1 MHVDGAT
8 IPPEIEAG
16 RPTLTHSPSLH
27 DDASRTQ
34 LSGLPTSP
42 EGLPLFIL
50 SLDQRDELSLLA
62 SRLGWKPVAARRPD
76 RAESRYL
83 SSLARIALLDL
94 RCTPADVAMAMVQGI
109 ADAVEASGGAVMALL
124 DDVGAKHVP
133 DLVAAGV
140 THMLDGAIT
149 LPRLESALRSADK
162 LAERLMGSMAAS
174 RNRHAVQRS
183 DALFWRWN
191 GTERTLSV
199 SPALAELLKIMVP
212 DADYARWS
220 ISDLVR
226 ALDRTDRAGALAAI
240 RHAVDDLMPAA
251 FAHAVPAQPGRRL
264 VQHLYPDAQG
274 FSGEVEELATHRHL
288 NSRERDPM
296 TGLASRLG
304 ALSWLDKSQEDQRL
318 PVVLL
323 IGLGEFDRV
332 NSAYGRLVGDA
343 MLTRVAM
350 RLTRL
355 VEAMGARDALVAR
368 LTGAEF
374 VVALLGEAGSGQ
386 APLDRAT
393 LLARQ
398 LVAEI
403 GRPFNAGDFLIRL
416 SGRCGIAVGQESDT
430 AEMLLRRAS
439 NALAD
444 ARRGGAQGGIRIRIA
459 DQNSQILDDD
469 RLHNDLRYALD
480 SGQIQILFQPQYAM
494 ADDAIVGVE
503 ALARWQHHDYGEI
516 GAGALFAIAERSD
529 FLLPLSDHIHA
540 RALTEAAAWPEALSH
555 LRLAVNVTAGD
566 ISEPDF
572 LRNFLRLVDE
582 TGFERSRLTVEL
594 TESGLVE
601 NLEGAGLLLAQLRD
615 AGLAVAVDDFGTG
628 YSSLAYLKAL
638 PLDYL
643 KIDSSLARDIT
654 STARDSIIVRAIIDM
669 ARSLDLGVI
678 AEGVET
684 EQQLALLARAGCTC
698 YQGFLRSPPVTSDVL
713 KTLVE
718 QSLSR

>member
-27 DDASRTQ
+27 DEAPTTQ
-34 LSGLPTSP
+34 LNGLPASP

-94 RCTPADVAMAMVQGI
+94 RGTPADQAMAMVQGI
-109 ADAVEASGGAVMALL
+109 ADAVEASGGAVLALL

-191 GTERTLSV
+191 GLERTLSV

-226 ALDRTDRAGALAAI
+226 ALDRADRAGALAAI

-304 ALSWLDKSQEDQRL
+304 ALSFLDKSQEEPRL

-374 VVALLGEAGSGQ
+374 VVALLGEAGSDQ

-416 SGRCGIAVGQESDT
+416 SGRCGIAVGQQGDT

-540 RALTEAAAWPEALSH
+540 RALTEAAAWPESLKH

-572 LRNFLRLVDE
+572 LRNFLRLIDE

-601 NLEGAGLLLAQLRD
+601 NLDGAGLLLAQLRD

-713 KTLVE
+713 RRLVE
-718 QSLSR
+718 SAAAN